1 MNKINLINM
10 LISNNQKTKGLELN
24 LSYKNLNEIPIEV
37 FDLEHL
43 EVLKLIG
50 NNIELI
56 PKEIGKLKRL
66 THLYLHENNIKE
78 LPVEVLREIPFLEHI
93 DIGENPMNRGVI
105 KDVFRNEEK
114 YKARRE
120 FFSSLKRL
128 NTNSESFYFFGDIHE
143 IPTELFDFNNLKE
156 ITIFGQNITEIPDE
170 ISKLDKLV
178 ELNLYCNK
186 ICSIPNQLYELTS
199 LESINLDS
207 NNFTIFPE
215 EILKMPNIKSISFN
229 DNKVTHIKKHLDVAI
244 RNKKINHFSFAENPL
259 KDFDAD
265 MFNEDFDNIKK
276 NHKV

>member
-1 MNKINLINM
+1 MNKINLININR

-78 LPVEVLREIPFLEHI
+78 LPVETLREMPFLEHI
-93 DIGENPMNRGVI
+93 DIGENPMNHDVI
-105 KDVFRNEEK
+105 KDIFRNEEK

-128 NTNSESFYFFGDIHE
+128 NTDSFYFAGGIHE

-156 ITIFGQNITEIPDE
+156 ISIYGENITKIPTE
-170 ISKLDKLV
+170 ISKLNKLV
-178 ELNLYCNK
+178 ELDLSCNK
-186 ICSIPNQLYELTS
+186 ICSIPNELYGLTS

-207 NNFTIFPE
+207 NNFTMFPE

-229 DNKVTHIKKHLDVAI
+229 DNKITHIKKHLDVAV
-244 RNKKINHFSFAENPL
+244 RDKKINLFSFAGNPL
-259 KDFDAD
+259 KDFDANI
-265 MFNEDFDNIKK
+265 FRGDFEQIRK
-276 NHKV
+276 NYNA